1 MNRTTLL
8 LLSGLLACSGCSI
21 FQKLVTKNHE
31 EKYDELEK
39 AGDYEALAAKCA
51 ENKSKACEAKTRVGE
66 RRLAASTCDELKG
79 NLDKYYSN
87 HQATKESD
95 LVLVRKFAEC
105 GQAAVMFGQDLR
117 IRWLDDS
124 MVTLDKEGVDL
135 FGQFVG
141 FIGAGD
147 KAYEGESGVQQANRM
162 ARWLVAVNDAS
173 RCPTLDAA
181 MPKVAPEARGEFVWF
196 YYEAGCGAQAV
207 PHAQKALLAEQYGF
221 RIQACDVLGKYG
233 DASALEALNTLAE
246 TDPYKAEREVRTS
259 SGMVAIE
266 VYYPVRERCQAATGQ
281 LRLRKA
287 AG

>member
-8 LLSGLLACSGCSI
+8 LLGGLLACSGCSLL
-21 FQKLVTKNHE
+21 QSLVKKNHDGQI
-31 EKYDELEK
+31 DEAEK
-39 AGDYEALAAKCA
+39 AGDYEALAAKCS
-51 ENKSKACEAKTRVGE
+51 EGKSKACDARTRVGQK
-66 RRLAASTCDELKG
+66 RLASSSCDTLLP

-95 LVLVRKFAEC
+95 LALVRKFAEC
-105 GQAAVMFGQDLR
+105 GKADELFGKDHR
-117 IRWLDDS
+117 IRWLDDAIA
-124 MVTLDKEGVDL
+124 TLDKEGVDL
-135 FGQFVG
+135 FGSFVT
-141 FIGAGD
+141 FLGAGD
-147 KAYEGESGVQQANRM
+147 KVYAGESGVEQANRM
-162 ARWLVAVNDAS
+162 ARWLVAIGDAS
-173 RCPTLDAA
+173 RCPTLDEKL
-181 MPKVAPEARGEFVWF
+181 PKVAPEARGEFVWF

-207 PHAQKALLAEQYGF
+207 PHARQALLAEQYGH

-233 DASALEALNTLAE
+233 DPSALEALNTLAE